1 MTAHT
6 PIALR
11 TEVPRVTDLAQC
23 DFLKE
28 QLKKSYVGTK
38 VGPTM
43 SGWYMERLHKTSKPH
58 TLGLTLLADGTCI
71 LPGVRGK
78 GCLLQKAGAQDTRN
92 SGSQFYAEC
101 TSRIHGFNEQLDS
114 FNIVNNQCSI
124 SVFQSRKSLTKPLFT
139 KVLCS

>member
-58 TLGLTLLADGTCI
+58 TLGLTLLADGTRI
-71 LPGVRGK
+71 LQV
-78 GCLLQKAGAQDTRN
+78 
-92 SGSQFYAEC
+92 
-101 TSRIHGFNEQLDS
+101 
-114 FNIVNNQCSI
+114 
-124 SVFQSRKSLTKPLFT
+124 
-139 KVLCS
+139 